1 MLFCDYMEDFKF
13 KKSFGQNFIQDK
25 SIIKSI
31 VDKTKI
37 TNNSLVI
44 EVGPGSGVLTK
55 ELARVSK
62 NVLSY
67 EIDDRLEE
75 VLDENLRDFNN
86 IEIIYDDF
94 LNRDIK
100 NDIAKYNY
108 QDIYFVANIPYYITT
123 PIIVKLIESKIDF
136 KVITVMVQKEVAER
150 FSAVPR
156 TKNYGSITVFLN
168 YYYDIQKLMFV
179 SRNSFFPKPNVDSE
193 VIALKKK
200 EKKSKVINEELFFK
214 LVRDSFRFKRKNIK
228 NNLKNY
234 DLEVILE
241 VLNRYNKDLTSRA
254 EELELNIFID
264 MANALEKKIDRKV

>member
-13 KKSFGQNFIQDK
+13 KKSYGQNFIQDM
-25 SIIKSI
+25 SIIKNI
-31 VDKTKI
+31 VDKTMI
-37 TNNSLVI
+37 TNDSLVI

-75 VLDENLRDFNN
+75 VLDENLSDYHNV
-86 IEIIYDDF
+86 EIIYDDF

-100 NDIAKYNY
+100 SDITKYDY

-123 PIIVKLIESKIDF
+123 PIIIKLIESKIDF
-136 KVITVMVQKEVAER
+136 KKITVMIQKEVAER
-150 FSAVPR
+150 FSAHPKTR
-156 TKNYGSITVFLN
+156 NYGSITVFLN
-168 YYYDIQKLMFV
+168 YYYDIEKIMSV

-200 EKKSKVINEELFFK
+200 ENARKVINEELFFK
-214 LVRDSFRFKRKNIK
+214 IVRDSFRFKRKNLR

-234 DLEVILE
+234 DLETILE
-241 VLNRYNKDLTSRA
+241 VLVKYDKDLTCRA
-254 EELELNIFID
+254 EELELDVFMDIAD
-264 MANALEKKIDRKV
+264 ALSKR